1 MNIAA
6 IMLVLMMQQPS
17 SQMRVGITI
26 LPSVGEETEICVKD
40 MGNVPICACSAP
52 IVVDFV
58 NRYGYSQLDAVR
70 KNSREYCKQK
80 LTGVETP
87 VIVN

>member
-1 MNIAA
+1 MNITA
-6 IMLVLMMQQPS
+6 IMLVLMLQQPT
-17 SQMRVGITI
+17 SQIRVGITI

-40 MGNVPICACSAP
+40 TGNTEICSCSAP

-58 NRYGYSQLDAVR
+58 NRYGNRYLDDVR
-70 KNSREYCKQK
+70 KNSREYCRQK
-80 LTGVETP
+80 LTGVENP

>member
-17 SQMRVGITI
+17 SQFRVGITI
-26 LPSVGEETEICVKD
+26 LPSVGEEMEICMKD
-40 MGNVPICACSAP
+40 IGNAPICSCSAP

-58 NRYGYSQLDAVR
+58 NRYGSSQLSAVR
-70 KNSREYCKQK
+70 TNSREYCKQK
-80 LTGVETP
+80 LTGVENP
-87 VIVN
+87 VIVF